1 MQPQPHH
8 YTLLDFGH
16 GRKLE
21 QFGAYTLIRPE
32 PKATGSAH
40 LNREK
45 WEALAHAEFI
55 PRSGSQRGKTRGGQ
69 WKQFKPLPDSWE
81 VNFPVGNKS
90 MKFRVAPSPFGH
102 VGLFPEQYE
111 NWQFIAQQLE
121 QQTHPAPKVLNLFAY
136 TGAASVVARAF
147 GAEVYHVDSSRPVL
161 NQARSN
167 MELNNLSD
175 IRWVHE
181 DAFKFA
187 QREAKR
193 GHQYSGII
201 LDPPPAGR
209 GRSGERWSL
218 KDQFDEL
225 LQSCAQIVSPTGS
238 FISLSLYATD
248 WSISDAEQYVKQ
260 HFSRKSIISNN
271 YLLKPEHG
279 AQFLAQGFCIRII
292 R

>member
-1 MQPQPHH
+1 MQPQPHN
-8 YTLLDFGH
+8 YALLDFGH

-21 QFGAYTLIRPE
+21 QFGAYLLIRPE

-69 WKQFKPLPDSWE
+69 WKQFQPLPDSWE

-90 MKFRVAPSPFGH
+90 LKFRVAPSPFGH

-111 NWQFIAQQLE
+111 NWQFIAEQLQQ
-121 QQTHPAPKVLNLFAY
+121 QYHPTPKVLNLFAY
-136 TGAASVVARAF
+136 TGAASVVARSF

-187 QREAKR
+187 RREAKR
-193 GHQYSGII
+193 GNMYSGII

-209 GRSGERWSL
+209 GRSGERWTL

-225 LQSCAQIVSPTGS
+225 LQSCAQIINPSNS
-238 FISLSLYATD
+238 FLSLSLYATD
-248 WSISDAEQYVKQ
+248 MDISEAEKIVKN
-260 HFSRKSIISNN
+260 HFSGVNIISKHYKLEPNN
-271 YLLKPEHG
+271 GEQLLR
-279 AQFLAQGFCIRII
+279 QGFYIRAT